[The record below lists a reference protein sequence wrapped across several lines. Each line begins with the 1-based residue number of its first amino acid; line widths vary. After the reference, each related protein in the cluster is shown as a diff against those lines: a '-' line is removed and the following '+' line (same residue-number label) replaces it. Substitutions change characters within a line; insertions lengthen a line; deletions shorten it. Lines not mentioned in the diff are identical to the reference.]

1 MIEAHTIGYCVG
13 TSSLLAGINF
23 RAEAGKVSAIIG
35 ANGSGKT
42 TLLRL
47 LAGLSVPTAGHVS
60 IAGVPAQ
67 RFSPAELAKRRA
79 VVTQTLDAGIQFS
92 VADFIAFGGY
102 VYQTS
107 VSASK
112 LKSVLNDV
120 IADYDLDGFR
130 HRELATLSGGEQQ
143 RAAMAKAV
151 YQLRLSDEPE
161 RFILL
166 DEPANHLDLRYQQAL
181 VRQIIQLKNEG
192 YGVVVILHDLAQVH
206 QIADDVLC
214 LKEGRR
220 FASGE
225 AEKIITPELLE
236 GCFHLSR
243 FDIENNPHWLGKQ
256 PLAQHLHAY
265 GT

>member
-1 MIEAHTIGYCVG
+1 MIEARNIGYSVG
-13 TSSLLAGINF
+13 MSNLLIGVDF
-23 RAEAGKVSAIIG
+23 CAEAGKVSAIIG
-35 ANGSGKT
+35 PNGSGKS

-47 LAGLSVPTAGHVS
+47 LAGLTVPTTGKVS
-60 IAGVPAQ
+60 IAGVEVP
-67 RFSPAELAKRRA
+67 RLSPADLAKRRA
-79 VVTQTLDAGIQFS
+79 VVSQTLDAGIRFS

-112 LKSVLNDV
+112 RQSVLNEV
-120 IADYDLDGFR
+120 MADFGMDGFR
-130 HRELATLSGGEQQ
+130 DRELATLSGGEQQ

-151 YQLRLSDEPE
+151 YQLRLSDAPE

-181 VRQIIQLKNEG
+181 VRQIIQLKREG

-206 QIADDVLC
+206 QLADTVLC
-214 LKEGRR
+214 LKEGRK

-236 GCFHLSR
+236 GCFNLSR
-243 FDIENNPHWLGKQ
+243 FDIQNNPHWLGKQ
-256 PLAQHLHAY
+256 SIAQHLHAY